1 MNFNKIKFSVN
12 TAQRNVEYAIKNV
25 IDKYTLIQEAGN
37 IENFS
42 NKDTV
47 ERFGEYI
54 KNNTSDS
61 TAKHMIDD
69 ETVKR
74 VISHIIEKY
83 TIPSIKLTPTGFG
96 VADPLSTFFY
106 GYPRY
111 INGNIP
117 VDSSGKQLRFMA
129 QVNCKDLNGLPDF
142 PTNGLLQFWV
152 HGDKN
157 KIYMD
162 IKDPKAY
169 QVVYIENTGN
179 NNINNV
185 ELDESLYTTD
195 DAGDFPGTWRSD
207 KTPDMNYM
215 MTSSKELIRPNTS
228 DIEVLL
234 NLFINEYNRISGMS
248 FDNKSIPK
256 SVIDALN
263 DDDRLKPSW
272 GNRIGGYPSFT
283 QYPPPGRMDSW
294 EILLLQ
300 LDSDNMV
307 NWGDN
312 GIAGFYI
319 SHKDLI
325 NRDFRNINFYWDCY

>member
-1 MNFNKIKFSVN
+1 MNFNKIKFSIN
-12 TAQRNVEYAIKNV
+12 TARRNVESAIKNV
-25 IDKYTLIQEAGN
+25 IDKYTLIQESGN

-42 NKDTV
+42 NKETV
-47 ERFGEYI
+47 EQFGEYI
-54 KNNTSDS
+54 KNNASDS
-61 TAKHMIDD
+61 NEKRIIDD
-69 ETVKR
+69 GTIKQ
-74 VISHIIEKY
+74 VINHIIEKY
-83 TIPSIKLTPTGFG
+83 TVPSIKLTPVGFG
-96 VADPLSTFFY
+96 VANPLSTFFY

-111 INGNIP
+111 IDGDIP
-117 VDSSGKQLRFMA
+117 TDSSGKQLRFMA
-129 QVNCKDLNGLPDF
+129 QVNCKDLDGLPDF
-142 PTNGLLQFWV
+142 PTKGLLQFWV
-152 HGDKN
+152 QGDE
-157 KIYMD
+157 YRMFMD

-169 QVVYIENTGN
+169 QVVYIENTDN
-179 NNINNV
+179 NNIDNV

-195 DAGDFPGTWRSD
+195 SADFPYIWKND

-234 NLFINEYNRISGMS
+234 NLFINEYNRISGIS
-248 FDNKSIPK
+248 IDNKSIPK
-256 SVIDALN
+256 SVINTLK

-283 QYPPPGRMDSW
+283 QNPPSGRTDSW
-294 EILLLQ
+294 ETLLLQ
-300 LDSDNMV
+300 LDSDKTV
-307 NWGDN
+307 NWGDS